1 MIKRFQSTLRC
12 SYNVARPSFKN
23 EQPPNV
29 HIISLC
35 KQKLFKDAL
44 RAFDLLEKNADRPID
59 PSTYTH
65 LISVCSSLRSIAYGR
80 KIHNHIVKS
89 NLLPNMILENHILNM
104 FGKCGST
111 KDARNVF
118 DNMQTRNVVTWTAL
132 IAGYSQNG
140 LDIEAVKIYTQMRKS
155 GFMPD
160 QFTFGSVIKAC
171 SGLNEARLGGQLQA
185 QVIKS
190 ESGSHSIAQNALIA
204 MYTKFGQI
212 NSARD
217 IFSCIELKDMISW
230 SSMIAG
236 FSKLG
241 YESDA
246 LSCFKKMLSQS
257 TYEPNE
263 FIFGSVFSACASF
276 GSPAYGKQIHGLSI
290 KYGFEGDAF
299 SGCSLTDMYSKFG
312 FFNLA
317 KKAFEMIKNP
327 DIVSFNAL
335 IAGFAYGGDEN
346 EAVLIFSRMRRLGFA
361 PDDITVR
368 SLLCGFTDI
377 FNLSQG
383 KHVHAYII
391 KIGLN
396 LDLPVCNTLLT
407 MYANCSDYANAH
419 EMFDEIHGHADLV
432 SWNAI
437 ITMCM
442 RQHEIERVFSL
453 FKTMLL
459 VHGKPDHITLANLLG
474 ACGKIAS
481 LETGDQI
488 FCLAVKNGLEFDVM
502 VANGSIDMFVKCGS
516 LERGRKIFDCMGNP
530 DVVSWS
536 SMIVG
541 YAQFGFGEE
550 ALRLFNKMKSQK
562 GVKPNQVTFVGVLT
576 ACSHVG
582 LVDEGMRIFESME
595 KEHGV
600 VPTRE
605 HFSCVIDLL
614 ARAGRIQEAEDFMGR
629 MGFEPDIV
637 MWKTLLAACRN
648 RGEVEV
654 GKRVAEIILGIDPTN
669 CVAHVLLCGIHASAG
684 DWDDVAS
691 LRSLMRER
699 GVKKVP
705 GRSWIEMKDRVHVFS
720 VEDGLHPE
728 SDRIFVMLEEL
739 WLQILDAG
747 YNVPSLE

>member
-1 MIKRFQSTLRC
+1 MIKRFQSTLRY
-12 SYNVARPSFKN
+12 SSNVARPNFKN
-23 EQPPNV
+23 EQPINF

-44 RAFDLLEKNADRPID
+44 RAFDLLEENADQPID

-65 LISVCSSLRSIAYGR
+65 LISACSSLRSIAYGR

-89 NLLPNMILENHILNM
+89 KLLPNMILENHILNM
-104 FGKCGST
+104 YGKCGST
-111 KDARNVF
+111 KDARDVF
-118 DNMQTRNVVTWTAL
+118 DNMQTRNLVTWTAL
-132 IAGYSQNG
+132 IAGYSQSG
-140 LDIEAVKIYTQMRKS
+140 LHIEAVKLYTQMQES
-155 GFMPD
+155 GFKPD
-160 QFTFGSVIKAC
+160 QFTFGSVIKA
-171 SGLNEARLGGQLQA
+171 SSSLNEARLGGQLHA

-212 NSARD
+212 NRASD
-217 IFSCIELKDMISW
+217 IFLCIESKDMISW

-246 LSCFKKMLSQS
+246 LSCFKKMLSQG

-276 GSPAYGKQIHGLSI
+276 GSPNYGKQIHGLSI

-299 SGCSLTDMYSKFG
+299 SGCSLTDMYAKFG
-312 FFNLA
+312 FFNSA
-317 KKAFEMIKNP
+317 KKAFEKIKNP

-335 IAGFAYGGDEN
+335 IAGFAYGGDGN
-346 EAVLIFSRMRRLGFA
+346 EAVSIFSRMRRLGLG

-368 SLLCGFTDI
+368 SLLCGFTDL

-383 KHVHAYII
+383 KQVHAYIV
-391 KIGLN
+391 KTGLD

-407 MYANCSDYANAH
+407 MYANCSDYINAH
-419 EMFDEIHGHADLV
+419 EMFDKIQGHADLV

-442 RQHEIERVFSL
+442 HQHEIEQVFSL

-481 LETGDQI
+481 LEMGDQF
-488 FCLAVKNGLEFDVM
+488 FCLVVKNGLESDIM

-516 LERGRKIFDCMGNP
+516 LEKGRKIFDCMGNP
-530 DVVSWS
+530 DVISWS
-536 SMIVG
+536 SLIVG
-541 YAQFGFGEE
+541 YAQFGYGHE
-550 ALRLFNKMKSQK
+550 ALRLFNKMKNHN
-562 GVKPNQVTFVGVLT
+562 VNPNQVTFVGVLT

-582 LVDEGMRIFESME
+582 LVDEGMRLFECME
-595 KEHGV
+595 RDHGV

-605 HFSCVIDLL
+605 HFSCMVDLL

-648 RGEVEV
+648 RGEVKV

-669 CVAHVLLCGIHASAG
+669 CAAHVLLSGIYASAG

-691 LRSLMRER
+691 VRSLMRER

-705 GRSWIEMKDRVHVFS
+705 GRSWIEMKDRIHVFS
-720 VEDGLHPE
+720 VEDGLHPKR
-728 SDRIFVMLEEL
+728 DRIFVMLEDL
-739 WLQILDAG
+739 WLQSLDAG
-747 YNVPSLE
+747 YDVPFLE